1 MQQRDLSCLCRDEAC
16 DRIELH
22 LAHEVTTVEPKP
34 AYSRGQ
40 LPAWKRPAPKAL
52 DHAIAKAT
60 SKTYPRHFGAILQLV
75 EADYGAC
82 IERTVHRR
90 LKRLVQR
97 GHILRID
104 LGRSL
109 YAYLRPGS
117 PMVNDIALM
126 REQCFDAFNSS
137 VPS

>member
-1 MQQRDLSCLCRDEAC
+1 MRNWDPSCLCRDEAC

-22 LAHEVTTVEPKP
+22 LAHKVTREPEP
-34 AYSRGQ
+34 EPRSTSP
-40 LPAWKRPAPKAL
+40 LPKWKRQAPKAL
-52 DHAIAKAT
+52 DHSIAKAT
-60 SKTYPRHFGAILQLV
+60 SKTYPRHFDAIMKIV
-75 EADYGAC
+75 ESDYGTC
-82 IERTVHRR
+82 IDRTVHRR

-104 LGRSL
+104 LGRHL

-117 PMVNDIALM
+117 TLVNDVDLI
-126 REQCFDAFNSS
+126 REQCFDAFESS

>member
-1 MQQRDLSCLCRDEAC
+1 MKHLDPSCLCRDEAC

-22 LAHEVTTVEPKP
+22 LAHEVTCKPVREPW
-34 AYSRGQ
+34 SRNPTPKWQ
-40 LPAWKRPAPKAL
+40 RPAPKAL

-60 SKTYPRHFGAILQLV
+60 SKTYPRHFGAILQIV
-75 EADYGAC
+75 ESDYGVC

-104 LGRSL
+104 LGKQL

>member
-22 LAHEVTTVEPKP
+22 LTHKVACKPFREPW
-34 AYSRGQ
+34 SRNQ
-40 LPAWKRPAPKAL
+40 TPKWQRPAPKAL